1 MAIYYLKYMDAD
13 ETDGLDNFYGFKDD
27 FDGFGVFISTL
38 SSQPDRKTKA
48 KLVSIT
54 SKSNDGTKSRKHRAD
69 NTVNVG
75 QDYTVEWYD
84 INMIGSIQKTITHVC
99 AQTPLSEKFA
109 NPQC

>member
-27 FDGFGVFISTL
+27 FDGYGVFISTL

-54 SKSNDGTKSRKHRAD
+54 GKSNDGMKSRKSQKAD
-69 NTVNVG
+69 NNNKCYREVTG
-75 QDYTVEWYD
+75 IDLPFSLIRLEYE
-84 INMIGSIQKTITHVC
+84 
-99 AQTPLSEKFA
+99 
-109 NPQC
+109 